1 MLFLFVFK
9 YNDYWY
15 DMISINIPSLYIWIN
30 LLDLMDLKIMILNIT
45 EIIIILRQQNS
56 FDCSISHNA
65 CAFFRH
71 ALSLPYLLW
80 CFAKK
85 VYLSSTIFKRVV
97 LFFCVL
103 VVEMLRSFKGFTC
116 DVFCMLWTSWISL
129 LYVMSC
135 FFECHECLKDVFW
148 TSLRHLWDSWN
159 EHIKKSME
167 INSLM
172 KWPFACRNRTEC
184 L

>member
-1 MLFLFVFK
+1 MCFL
-9 YNDYWY
+9 
-15 DMISINIPSLYIWIN
+15 PSCI
-30 LLDLMDLKIMILNIT
+30 IT
-45 EIIIILRQQNS
+45 S
-56 FDCSISHNA
+56 
-65 CAFFRH
+65 
-71 ALSLPYLLW
+71 LSLILW
-80 CFAKK
+80 CLAKK

-116 DVFCMLWTSWISL
+116 DVFCTLWTSWISL

-159 EHIKKSME
+159 EHIKKSMK

-172 KWPFACRNRTEC
+172 KWPFAFRNRTEC
-184 L
+184 YIYKISNLLIICFSINFWNFTRTIYCLHFKTTGATEKKKQTEKIKINLRVIVRLTSNFVIG